1 MWGRRKKDDVVVASL
16 AETQVARTMLAE
28 SGELLTDI
36 ETELLQILSGGAR
49 ADMAAIR
56 QLINTLES
64 RRT

>member
-1 MWGRRKKDDVVVASL
+1 MWGRGKKDDVVMASL
-16 AETQVARTMLAE
+16 AETQVARTMIDE

-56 QLINTLES
+56 QLIDTIEP
-64 RRT
+64 RR

>member
-1 MWGRRKKDDVVVASL
+1 MWGRRKKDDVVMASL
-16 AETQVARTMLAE
+16 AETQVARSMIDE

-56 QLINTLES
+56 QLIDTIEP
-64 RRT
+64 RR

>member
-1 MWGRRKKDDVVVASL
+1 MWGRRKKDDVVMASL
-16 AETQVARTMLAE
+16 AETQVARTMIDE

-56 QLINTLES
+56 QLIDTIEPG
-64 RRT
+64 R

>member
-1 MWGRRKKDDVVVASL
+1 MWGRRKKDDVVMASL
-16 AETQVARTMLAE
+16 AETQVARTMIDQ

-56 QLINTLES
+56 QLIDTIEP
-64 RRT
+64 RR

>member
-1 MWGRRKKDDVVVASL
+1 MID
-16 AETQVARTMLAE
+16 E

-56 QLINTLES
+56 QLIDTIEP
-64 RRT
+64 RR